1 MRNKDAPMRV
11 FGYRSKKPRLQEY
24 GTWRVKMRLVSG
36 FFLLERSRRAT
47 VGAATYHAQ
56 HVSLARFVL
65 RPCVA
70 IYRSILT
77 RIKKAR

>member
-1 MRNKDAPMRV
+1 MRV
-11 FGYRSKKPRLQEY
+11 FGNRSKKPRLQEY
-24 GTWRVKMRLVSG
+24 RTWHVKMRLLPG
-36 FFLLERSRRAT
+36 MFRLERSRRAT

-56 HVSLARFVL
+56 HVSLARFV
-65 RPCVA
+65 